1 MAPRLPDRGAISHH
15 GRPPSIPDRAP
26 RHLPG
31 AWSRGQEER
40 LPQHSLEVQE
50 IQEEQRLVW
59 PAPLAQST
67 PHRLPSLGLAGSRGE
82 RGGRG
87 AGARLYSSHQHLA
100 APPAPALPPA
110 ATRSIVD
117 IISEFNART
126 EAAPD
131 WGSLRREVSTF
142 KPLPREQEELEVQ
155 EEPEVEPEQEVE
167 RRKLSG
173 SESCSSGE
181 CGPEGRREGGKGREE
196 GSDSPD
202 TDSGCDMSV
211 MVNYLKEP
219 RSAERTGNS
228 I

>member
-1 MAPRLPDRGAISHH
+1 M
-15 GRPPSIPDRAP
+15 
-26 RHLPG
+26 
-31 AWSRGQEER
+31 R

-50 IQEEQRLVW
+50 IQEEQRLVC

-87 AGARLYSSHQHLA
+87 AGARLYSSQQHLS

-155 EEPEVEPEQEVE
+155 EEPEVEVE

-181 CGPEGRREGGKGREE
+181 CGPEGRGE
-196 GSDSPD
+196 GSESRGEGSESPD

-219 RSAERTGNS
+219 RSAERGE
-228 I
+228 